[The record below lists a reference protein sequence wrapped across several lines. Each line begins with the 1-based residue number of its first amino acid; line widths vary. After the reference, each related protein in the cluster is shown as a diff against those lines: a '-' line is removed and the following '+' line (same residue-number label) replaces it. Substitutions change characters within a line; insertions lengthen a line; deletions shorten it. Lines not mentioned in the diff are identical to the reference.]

1 MKYASIIL
9 LGSAFVFASCN
20 SFSQNKPSDKAA
32 NTEGQSKTVTAI
44 DKDFIQMPSG
54 LEYKKIVSGT
64 GTTTPKVGDFGEMHV
79 IFKIGD
85 SVMINTFEMN
95 QQMPVMQQLQ
105 APTMK
110 GDLMEGLQTMKA
122 GDSTVFRML
131 MDTLSARANQPK
143 PSWAKTGDYATWEVK
158 MVSVKTKEQVEAE
171 SAEKE
176 KGQIAIDDKLIQD
189 YFKTKGIKN
198 AKKDASGLYYVI
210 HAPGAGPAPKD
221 GQSVTVNYT
230 GQNLN
235 GVKFDS
241 NVDPAF
247 NHVEP
252 FSFNLGKSSVIKG
265 WDKGVALMKKGTKA
279 TFYLPSSLGYGERGA
294 GDKIAPN
301 AILIFDIELVSFQ

>member
-1 MKYASIIL
+1 MKYASIVL
-9 LGSAFVFASCN
+9 LGSALVFASCN
-20 SFSQNKPSDKAA
+20 SFSQNKPSDKAVSTA
-32 NTEGQSKTVTAI
+32 TQPAAVTAV
-44 DKDFIQMPSG
+44 DKDFIQTPSG

-143 PSWAKTGDYATWEVK
+143 PSWAKAGDYATWEVK
-158 MVSVKTKEQVEAE
+158 MVSVKTKQQVEAE

-176 KGQIAIDDKLIQD
+176 KGQITIDDKLIQE

-198 AKKDASGLYYVI
+198 AKKDASGLYYVV
-210 HAPGAGPAPKD
+210 HNPGAGASPKE
-221 GQSVTVNYT
+221 GQKVTVNYS

-241 NVDPAF
+241 NTDPAF

-252 FSFNLGKSSVIKG
+252 FSFDLGKSSVIKG
-265 WDKGVALMKKGTKA
+265 WDKGVALMKKGMKA

-294 GDKIAPN
+294 GDKIPPN
-301 AILIFDIELVSFQ
+301 AILIFDIELVSF